1 MRSSGEETMIGLHK
15 GATQIAEK
23 GLSDVA
29 GNHVFDDFD
38 RWREGSLWP
47 GIDMAFDHQN
57 DITAQ
62 RDGLDVEFRDSNRVS
77 DLRQDVSEAIVKSTK
92 LLTGPGIPEKR
103 HLELQLPNSMTYNQ

>member
-1 MRSSGEETMIGLHK
+1 MRSSGVESMIGLHK
-15 GATQIAEK
+15 GVTRIAEK

-38 RWREGSLWP
+38 RWREDSLWP

-62 RDGLDVEFRDSNRVS
+62 SDGLDVEFRDSYRVS
-77 DLRQDVSEAIVKSTK
+77 DLRQDVSEAVFKSTK
-92 LLTGPGIPEKR
+92 LFTGPGVPEKR
-103 HLELQLPNSMTYNQ
+103 HLDLQLPSSMTYNQ